1 MNRKMS
7 DRPSVEERL
16 AALETD
22 VANLKDRE
30 KEDRADLYKFK
41 EGTFRPFADKT
52 DKAVHQLFVRVS
64 LGFGIVVALK
74 FAIERFS

>member
-1 MNRKMS
+1 MNE
-7 DRPSVEERL
+7 RPTVEERL

-22 VANLKDRE
+22 VRNVKEQEKDHRE
-30 KEDRADLYKFK
+30 DLYKFK

-52 DKAVHQLFVRVS
+52 DKAIHQLFVRVS

>member
-1 MNRKMS
+1 MNEG
-7 DRPSVEERL
+7 PTVEERL
-16 AALETD
+16 AALESD
-22 VANLKDRE
+22 VRNVKERE
-30 KEDRADLYKFK
+30 KEDREDLYKFK

-52 DKAVHQLFVRVS
+52 DKAIHQLFVRVS